1 MRIACALVVDNSWF
15 KFSLF
20 IQCVAYGILLNF
32 SASAHLKWEQQCFSD
47 GVWIGLA
54 KVGINYVSVFLFY
67 FTMNVTTSNFESNW
81 QYIGYLKFMQ
91 FINKDLLKQTNL
103 LLDIIICICFLLKIF

>member
-47 GVWIGLA
+47 GV
-54 KVGINYVSVFLFY
+54 
-67 FTMNVTTSNFESNW
+67 
-81 QYIGYLKFMQ
+81 
-91 FINKDLLKQTNL
+91 
-103 LLDIIICICFLLKIF
+103 